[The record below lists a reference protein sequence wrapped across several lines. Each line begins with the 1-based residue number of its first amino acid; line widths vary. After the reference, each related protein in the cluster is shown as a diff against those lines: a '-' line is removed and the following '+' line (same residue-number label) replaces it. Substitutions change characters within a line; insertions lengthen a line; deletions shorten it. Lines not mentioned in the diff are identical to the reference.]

1 MECQNR
7 SDKYIWSP
15 HDAYF
20 YKGLSELIVDI
31 DRLIYLSLEKIRKDF
46 VFINL
51 NTDSLTEFI
60 NRDNE
65 WLSAVKGK
73 QVVLIAARKSEALA
87 NYWYYN
93 SNIRGV
99 VYAGLSRDIRKELAY
114 VINGRFLRK
123 DIKADYYQ
131 SVYSGTFGSLG
142 LRAGIQ
148 RYNNGDSSAN
158 TGKYIAL
165 DLSLPLG
172 NWFSAG
178 MTHQNGYTMA
188 NLSARKQF
196 DEGTIRTVGANL
208 SRAISGDTGD
218 DKTLSGGAYAQFDAR
233 YASGTLN
240 VNSAADGYINTNLT
254 ANGSIGW
261 QGKNIAASGR
271 TDGNAGVIFDTGLEN
286 DGQISAKI
294 NGRIFPLNG
303 KRNYLPLSPYGRY
316 EVELQNSKNSLDSYD
331 IVSGRKSHL
340 TLYPGNVA
348 VIEPEVKQMVTV
360 SGRIRAED
368 GTLLANARINNH
380 IGRTRTDENGEFVM
394 DVDKKYPTIDFRYS
408 GNKTC
413 EVALELN
420 QARGAVWV
428 GDVVCSGLSS
438 WAAVTQTGEE
448 NES

>member
-1 MECQNR
+1 MLASDSSWSNIASISATLPGGFSSLWVNQEKTRIGNQLRR
-7 SDKYIWSP
+7 SDADNRAI
-15 HDAYF
+15 
-20 YKGLSELIVDI
+20 GGTL
-31 DRLIYLSLEKIRKDF
+31 
-46 VFINL
+46 NL
-51 NTDSLTEFI
+51 NSLWSKLGTFSI
-60 NRDNE
+60 SYNDDR
-65 WLSAVKGK
+65 
-73 QVVLIAARKSEALA
+73 R
-87 NYWYYN
+87 YN
-93 SNIRGV
+93 SH
-99 VYAGLSRDIRKELAY
+99 YY
-114 VINGRFLRK
+114 T
-123 DIKADYYQ
+123 ADYYQ
-131 SVYSGTFGSLG
+131 NVYSGPFGSLG

-254 ANGSIGW
+254 ANGSVGW

-360 SGRIRAED
+360 SVVSVRKTAHCWLTHGLTTISAEPEPMKTASLSWTWIRNTPLSIFATVAIKPAKWHWNSTRRAVPSGSVMWSAAASHRGRR
-368 GTLLANARINNH
+368 
-380 IGRTRTDENGEFVM
+380 
-394 DVDKKYPTIDFRYS
+394 
-408 GNKTC
+408 
-413 EVALELN
+413 
-420 QARGAVWV
+420 
-428 GDVVCSGLSS
+428 
-438 WAAVTQTGEE
+438 
-448 NES
+448 